1 VRTRGARRLLRRG
14 LLIAVVRGHKPTE
27 IVHSG
32 ALKLYGCRRQECRAM
47 LEAWD
52 NPDNVAG
59 PMLHS
64 NCGEINWI
72 RKLILKLISL

>member
-1 VRTRGARRLLRRG
+1 
-14 LLIAVVRGHKPTE
+14 
-27 IVHSG
+27 
-32 ALKLYGCRRQECRAM
+32 M